1 MKTVYIPKGETVC
14 YENLETERLVVMGCL
29 KVTYGIS
36 AKTISGNGV
45 LFAQAIYADDIRA
58 REIDAASVICN
69 RLLANQAQV
78 QELIASESAAVS
90 TFLAAQ
96 TVKTGRLTV
105 TVSEVD
111 EVEAEEVVNLGAKKR
126 SLFGLLLISALRSL
140 WAILTAPAVRETKTV
155 DKQET
160 HDDDHHG
167 GSPSDDGDPVMREKI
182 AETVREIMEQQKA
195 SATPT
200 KEGAASPD
208 MAQMQNIFQ
217 LLRDQGCMLQI
228 VPGKSEDVTP
238 FFGFEA
244 EKSASGAA

>member
-14 YENLETERLVVMGCL
+14 YESLETERLVVMGCL

-36 AKTISGNGV
+36 SKTISGDGV
-45 LFAQAIYADDIRA
+45 LFAQTIHADDIRA
-58 REIDAASVICN
+58 RELDAGSVICN
-69 RLLANQAQV
+69 CLMANQVQV
-78 QELIASESAAVS
+78 QELIAVESAAVS

-111 EVEAEEVVNLGAKKR
+111 EVEAEEVVNMGAKKR

-140 WAILTAPAVRETKTV
+140 WAVLTVPAAREVKAA
-155 DKQET
+155 DKQKT
-160 HDDDHHG
+160 HDDDNHRG
-167 GSPSDDGDPVMREKI
+167 GNAGDDDDPVMREKI
-182 AETVREIMEQQKA
+182 AKTVREIMEQQKA
-195 SATPT
+195 SAVAP

-208 MAQMQNIFQ
+208 IAQMQNIFQ

-228 VPGKSEDVTP
+228 VPGKPEDVTP
-238 FFGFEA
+238 FPDFN
-244 EKSASGAA
+244 AAATDAA